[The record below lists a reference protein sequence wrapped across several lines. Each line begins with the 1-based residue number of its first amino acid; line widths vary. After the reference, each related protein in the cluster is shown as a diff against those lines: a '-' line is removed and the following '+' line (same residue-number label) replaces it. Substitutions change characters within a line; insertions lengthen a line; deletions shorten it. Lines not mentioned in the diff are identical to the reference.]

1 MVSRGRVSGWG
12 TPPTRPRIRHPL
24 PLARHPPTHT
34 SRLPLSCSL
43 YLFPLS
49 RLPPFYYLV
58 HHHLPNHSRLVTSLH
73 RPVLLFSPSSPVNH
87 FLRLSPTASLPL
99 TTHALPFWPSMPPLS
114 LRLRTSTGEVTT
126 RTLGTRT
133 WPGAPA
139 EDRVPEEIVPVP
151 AQVRASACSSRKL
164 LDPFVFYALASA
176 RPGAGQCL
184 FVPTLRT
191 CCICDRQ
198 PDFEATMQE
207 STNPPSYQ
215 SPARL
220 IRHPPTHI
228 TGLSPSPFPCPS
240 SPLPPPSVLPPYPFP
255 PS

>member
-1 MVSRGRVSGWG
+1 MGDS
-12 TPPTRPRIRHPL
+12 TNPPSHPSPAPFSSSPTDTYFAASPFLL
-24 PLARHPPTHT
+24 PV
-34 SRLPLSCSL
+34 PL
-43 YLFPLS
+43 PLS

-139 EDRVPEEIVPVP
+139 EARVPEEIAPVP
-151 AQVRASACSSRKL
+151 AQVRTSACPSRKL
-164 LDPFVFYALASA
+164 LAPFV
-176 RPGAGQCL
+176 
-184 FVPTLRT
+184 
-191 CCICDRQ
+191 
-198 PDFEATMQE
+198 
-207 STNPPSYQ
+207 
-215 SPARL
+215 
-220 IRHPPTHI
+220 
-228 TGLSPSPFPCPS
+228 
-240 SPLPPPSVLPPYPFP
+240 
-255 PS
+255 